1 MLKGIGGAFELVTGV
16 LTGVQSVGE
25 GLGKL
30 WDDLKGKAA
39 GLAEG
44 MESLFQFDPM
54 SWLSEH
60 VTKPLSEFEPLVTL
74 KLVLSEGPKDLWK
87 SFCEMWAKNPAVK
100 TLVELAQS
108 GWKSVSECVK
118 DHIGGAVSKAIALAR
133 DSWKSVSEW
142 VKEHIGGGVN
152 KAVGLARDNWS
163 SVAGWVKDHIGG
175 GVNKAIGLA
184 RDGWSSVTGWV
195 RDRLGSG
202 INLAVKLAKGWK
214 GSVAKALGLGNLW
227 TKFQIKLPKVSVTWS
242 GTPIK
247 MPHFSVRWNARGG
260 ILEGAQLFGLAG
272 NTLLGGGERGREAVL
287 PLESNTGW
295 MDRLADRVA
304 ARVGGSTGGGA
315 PIVVK
320 VELDGRVVAESTIRE
335 WRSQMRQGRYP
346 LSELV

>member
-1 MLKGIGGAFELVTGV
+1 
-16 LTGVQSVGE
+16 
-25 GLGKL
+25 
-30 WDDLKGKAA
+30 
-39 GLAEG
+39 
-44 MESLFQFDPM
+44 
-54 SWLSEH
+54 
-60 VTKPLSEFEPLVTL
+60 
-74 KLVLSEGPKDLWK
+74 
-87 SFCEMWAKNPAVK
+87 
-100 TLVELAQS
+100 
-108 GWKSVSECVK
+108 
-118 DHIGGAVSKAIALAR
+118 
-133 DSWKSVSEW
+133 
-142 VKEHIGGGVN
+142 
-152 KAVGLARDNWS
+152 
-163 SVAGWVKDHIGG
+163 VKDHIGG
-175 GVNKAIGLA
+175 GVSKAIGLA

-195 RDRLGSG
+195 KDRLGSG

-214 GSVAKALGLGNLW
+214 GSVAKSLGLDKLW

-247 MPHFSVRWNARGG
+247 TPHFSVKWNARGG
-260 ILEGAQLFGLAG
+260 ILEGAQLFGMAG

-304 ARVGGSTGGGA
+304 ARVGGSTGDGA